1 MERRYVNMQAPQRPI
16 AISSNEARANYIV
29 ELVKG
34 LSTDNLQYYN
44 DIRDY
49 ILAFK
54 DRLHEIDRMQLDFPQ
69 ELGQLFFFQNLGP
82 SFSNFRFRIEARYKV
97 AGCGDGPELTLDQL
111 MDKAVVEWDCLEAE
125 KRMSLRS
132 GYTAPGRPTKRPNR
146 GNSQGQRRRRVRSR
160 KTGGY
165 QGSVW

>member
-1 MERRYVNMQAPQRPI
+1 MQPPQRPI
-16 AISSNEARANYIV
+16 ATSRNEARANYIV

-34 LSTDNLQYYN
+34 LSTDNLRSYN

-54 DRLHEIDRMQLDFPQ
+54 HRLHEIDRMQLDFPE

-82 SFSNFRFRIEARYKV
+82 SFSNFRFHIEAHYKV
-97 AGCGDGPELTLDQL
+97 AGCGDGAELTLDQL
-111 MDKAVVEWDCLEAE
+111 MDKAVVEWDRLEAE
-125 KRMSLRS
+125 KRMSLRFGFPS
-132 GYTAPGRPTKRPNR
+132 SVYTDPGRPTKRPNR

-160 KTGGY
+160 RTGGY

>member
-1 MERRYVNMQAPQRPI
+1 MQAPQRPI
-16 AISSNEARANYIV
+16 AISRNEARANFIV

-34 LSTDNLQYYN
+34 LSTDNLRSYN

-54 DRLHEIDRMQLDFPQ
+54 ELLHEIDRI
-69 ELGQLFFFQNLGP
+69 
-82 SFSNFRFRIEARYKV
+82 FRFHIESHYKV

-111 MDKAVVEWDCLEAE
+111 MDKAVVEWDRLEME
-125 KRMSLRS
+125 KKISLDSGFPSS
-132 GYTAPGRPTKRPNR
+132 GYTAPGRPTKPPNR
-146 GNSQGQRRRRVRSR
+146 GNPRGQRRRRVRSR

-165 QGSVW
+165 QGSIW

>member
-34 LSTDNLQYYN
+34 LSTDSLQYYH

-54 DRLHEIDRMQLDFPQ
+54 HRLHEIDRMQLDFPQ
-69 ELGQLFFFQNLGP
+69 ELGQVFFFKNLP
-82 SFSNFRFRIEARYKV
+82 QSLSSFRCHIEARYKV
-97 AGCGDGPELTLDQL
+97 AGCGDGAELTLDEL
-111 MDKAVVEWDCLEAE
+111 MDKAVVAWDCLEAE

-160 KTGGY
+160 RTGDY